1 MLLSEAR
8 SELNRKKMFVNPML
22 LEDLKGLLKRA
33 IEKYDDLLKL
43 HNKKMTEL
51 TSKELSLNNLIE
63 KNKK

>member
-1 MLLSEAR
+1 MLLGEAR

-33 IEKYDDLLKL
+33 IEKHDDLFKL

-51 TSKELSLNNLIE
+51 TLKELSLNNLIE